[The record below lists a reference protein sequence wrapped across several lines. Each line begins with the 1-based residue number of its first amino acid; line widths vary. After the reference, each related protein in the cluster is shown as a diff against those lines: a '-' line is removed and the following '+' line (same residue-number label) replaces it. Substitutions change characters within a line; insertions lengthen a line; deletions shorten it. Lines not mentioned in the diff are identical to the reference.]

1 MSRYCQKISH
11 SLLTT
16 PDYRD
21 SLYVT
26 SDYCD
31 SPARERQALPGNRQR
46 LPGQYSRQR
55 YRRGNRQHTQRRI
68 YRKGDAMD
76 VKLFDSELKVMEV
89 LWEQGPKNAKD
100 IVEILA
106 KSIGWN
112 KNTTYTV
119 IKKCIE
125 KGAVE
130 RSEPGFLC
138 TPLVTKEEVA
148 RSETE
153 QLIDKMYG
161 GSSELFFSAFLKN
174 QGISQEDALRLA
186 RMIEEAK

>member
-31 SPARERQALPGNRQR
+31 SPARERQVLP
-46 LPGQYSRQR
+46 
-55 YRRGNRQHTQRRI
+55 GNRQHTQRRI